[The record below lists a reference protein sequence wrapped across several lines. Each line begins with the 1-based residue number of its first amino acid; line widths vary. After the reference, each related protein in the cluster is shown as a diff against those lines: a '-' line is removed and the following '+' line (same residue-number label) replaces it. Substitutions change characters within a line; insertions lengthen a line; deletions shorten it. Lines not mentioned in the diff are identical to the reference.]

1 MTNQTS
7 LSRKIMGLNPTRVAI
22 LVVMLIAVIV
32 LAGAGWWLVRS
43 AGATRITAY
52 FDRGV
57 GIYAGSDVRILG
69 VKVGEIDE
77 VTPERDRVRVQLHV
91 NRDVQLPK
99 DLWAAQVTPSV
110 ISDRYVQLL
119 PVYTEGPTAQS
130 GAIVNEDHT
139 MTPVEIDQVYASV
152 STLAQA
158 LGPDGANK
166 NGALTE
172 VLDVSSENLAGNGQA
187 MADAITGLSK
197 ASTTLSNSRD
207 NIAATVKGLNTFVTM
222 LAENDK
228 QVRVFNSQLA
238 ELTKYL
244 AGERDDFTKAINL
257 LAPALG
263 DVGAFVRDNRD
274 SLTSNVT
281 GLTEITK
288 ILNDTRTAQAQIL
301 SYLPIAASNLQQ
313 AYDGDTG
320 TLTLRPNLPDLQD
333 PFGTVCKM
341 ADLGK
346 LMPGNPQFEQL
357 TKTLGPLLSQCTGLA
372 KQITDGVRVPQLNLP
387 FGILS
392 GLNLQQ
398 GPVPGTV
405 PGRTAPSV
413 EGVLPKTPAGT
424 RPAPGSAKPAPSSAA
439 PSSNAAPVPSSSAK
453 PAPSVPPTTN
463 PGGAR

>member
-1 MTNQTS
+1 
-7 LSRKIMGLNPTRVAI
+7 MGLNPTRVAI
-22 LVVMLIAVIV
+22 LVVMLVAVVV

-77 VTPERDRVRVQLHV
+77 VSPERDRVRVQLHV
-91 NRDVQLPK
+91 DRGVQLPQ

-119 PVYTEGPTAQS
+119 PVYSDGPTAQS
-130 GAIVNEDHT
+130 GAVVAEDHT

-158 LGPDGANK
+158 LGPEGANK
-166 NGALTE
+166 RGALTE
-172 VLDVSSENLAGNGQA
+172 VLDVSSQNLAGNGQA
-187 MADAITGLSK
+187 MADAIAGLSK
-197 ASTTLSNSRD
+197 AATTLSDSRD

-228 QVRVFNSQLA
+228 QVRVFNTQLA
-238 ELTKYL
+238 DLTGYL
-244 AGERDDFTKAINL
+244 AGERDDFTKALNL
-257 LAPALG
+257 LASALG

-274 SLTSNVT
+274 ALTSNVN

-333 PFGTVCKM
+333 PFGAVCKM

-357 TKTLGPLLSQCTGLA
+357 SKTLGPLLSQCTGLA

-405 PGRTAPSV
+405 PGRTSPSV
-413 EGVLPKTPAGT
+413 DGVLPKTPAGT
-424 RPAPGSAKPAPSSAA
+424 RPAPSSSPAPASA
-439 PSSNAAPVPSSSAK
+439 PSTPKPSSSASTA
-453 PAPSVPPTTN
+453 PASSTATT
-463 PGGAR
+463 GGAR

>member
-1 MTNQTS
+1 
-7 LSRKIMGLNPTRVAI
+7 
-22 LVVMLIAVIV
+22 
-32 LAGAGWWLVRS
+32 
-43 AGATRITAY
+43 
-52 FDRGV
+52 
-57 GIYAGSDVRILG
+57 
-69 VKVGEIDE
+69 
-77 VTPERDRVRVQLHV
+77 
-91 NRDVQLPK
+91 
-99 DLWAAQVTPSV
+99 
-110 ISDRYVQLL
+110 
-119 PVYTEGPTAQS
+119 
-130 GAIVNEDHT
+130 

-158 LGPDGANK
+158 LGPEGANK
-166 NGALTE
+166 RGALTE
-172 VLDVSSENLAGNGQA
+172 VLDVSSQNLAGNGEA
-187 MADAITGLSK
+187 MADAIAGLSK
-197 ASTTLSNSRD
+197 AATTLSDSRD

-228 QVRVFNSQLA
+228 QVRVFNTQLA
-238 ELTKYL
+238 DLTGYL
-244 AGERDDFTKAINL
+244 AGERDDFTKALNL
-257 LAPALG
+257 LASALG

-274 SLTSNVT
+274 ALTSKYN

-333 PFGTVCKM
+333 PFGAVCKM

-357 TKTLGPLLSQCTGLA
+357 SKTLGPLLSQCTGLA

-405 PGRTAPSV
+405 PGRTSPSV
-413 EGVLPKTPAGT
+413 DGVLPKTPAGT
-424 RPAPGSAKPAPSSAA
+424 RPAPSSSPAPASA
-439 PSSNAAPVPSSSAK
+439 PSTPKPSSSASTA
-453 PAPSVPPTTN
+453 PASSTATT
-463 PGGAR
+463 GGAR

>member
-1 MTNQTS
+1 
-7 LSRKIMGLNPTRVAI
+7 MGLNPTRVAI
-22 LVVMLIAVIV
+22 LVVMLVAVVV

-77 VTPERDRVRVQLHV
+77 VSPERDRVRVQLHV
-91 NRDVQLPK
+91 DRGVQLPQ

-119 PVYTEGPTAQS
+119 PVYSDGPTAQS
-130 GAIVNEDHT
+130 GAVVAEDHT

-158 LGPDGANK
+158 LGPEGANK
-166 NGALTE
+166 RGALTE
-172 VLDVSSENLAGNGQA
+172 VLDVSSQNLAGNGQA
-187 MADAITGLSK
+187 MADAIAGLSK
-197 ASTTLSNSRD
+197 AATTLSDSRD

-228 QVRVFNSQLA
+228 QVRVFNTQLA
-238 ELTKYL
+238 DLTGYL
-244 AGERDDFTKAINL
+244 AGERDDFTKALNL
-257 LAPALG
+257 LASALG

-274 SLTSNVT
+274 ALTSNVN

-333 PFGTVCKM
+333 PFGAVCKM

-357 TKTLGPLLSQCTGLA
+357 SKTLGPLLSQCTGLA

-405 PGRTAPSV
+405 PGRTSPSV
-413 EGVLPKTPAGT
+413 DGVLPKNPAGT
-424 RPAPGSAKPAPSSAA
+424 RPAPSSSPAPASA
-439 PSSNAAPVPSSSAK
+439 PSTPKPSSSASSA
-453 PAPSVPPTTN
+453 PASSTATT
-463 PGGAR
+463 GGAR